1 MNLARL
7 LRHLRIPAAFV
18 LAASFVGT
26 AVAQSTNPRL
36 QTRHT
41 KYRVKIDSAP
51 QKAAIYLDDKK
62 YGIAGYT
69 PWSGRLPKGT
79 WKVILE
85 LEGYEPAE
93 RTIVVR
99 RTRSWQETFV
109 PLVKKV
115 MPAKLDV
122 RPDAD
127 KNAFGAEVWIDGQL
141 QGKIP
146 VLLSLDGGRH
156 LVEIK
161 KDGFDTFQQ
170 WVEVK
175 EGEKST
181 VNPMLKPIKK
191 EEKGEIL
198 VEADVPS
205 AEVLIDGNPH
215 PDKTPTVIR
224 GVLVGPHVVEV
235 RKEPAL
241 PWKQTVQVEANQ
253 TVKVRAELKATIGG
267 PGGSIRVLSSVEKAR
282 VYLDGNEL
290 GPVPIDIKDVKPG
303 PHVIEVKAVGYMT
316 GEKRVTVSAG
326 SADVL
331 KFELQPEAAGAK
343 TGTLKVVSPVPEAV
357 VYVDGENVGQVPQ
370 TREIPAGDHFV
381 VVEKKGYKKF
391 EKKVRLEIGQT
402 LAVTAELRAIGGL
415 RILSTPAGAEVLLDG
430 APVGT
435 TPMVKED
442 IDVGEHVITVRYA
455 DYYEAEKN
463 INVKGG
469 ELDVISVRL
478 EKIDTGPTASELARE
493 QKGLTSFGAR
503 PLPKG
508 RTTFDMAMGYPYIF
522 DVRFNVG
529 GGHLGSK
536 PFDAGATFRTY
547 LSRSEISVTGRLSLA
562 DADPF
567 SAGIFATLGGGGNFF
582 DDTARNTFFTDAGFM
597 ASLTGLGSVTLTGR
611 AYLSMWSD
619 RHCPDYDSATH
630 EWQGTPMK
638 VCEQWQGWEDGT
650 LTVDTEKRDRIIELV
665 GEEGPLGR
673 ETGARAMVS
682 FIVEIAWRQRWNLW
696 ALFEGAP
703 FQSERAAYTHYFSPV
718 LLSEDIGT
726 YFRLGTTYKF

>member
-1 MNLARL
+1 MNVARL
-7 LRHLRIPAAFV
+7 LRHLTFLVTLV
-18 LAASFVGT
+18 LAASVAGE
-26 AVAQSTNPRL
+26 AIAQSTNPRL

-115 MPAKLDV
+115 VPAKLDV

-127 KNAFGAEVWIDGQL
+127 KNAFGAKVWVDGQV
-141 QGKIP
+141 QGQIP
-146 VLLSLDGGRH
+146 ALITLDGGRH
-156 LVEIK
+156 LVEVK
-161 KDGFDTFQQ
+161 KDGFETFEQ

-175 EGEKST
+175 EGEKVT
-181 VNPMLKPIKK
+181 VNPMLRPVKV
-191 EEKGEIL
+191 EEKGDIL
-198 VEADVPS
+198 VEADVPG
-205 AEVLIDGNPH
+205 AQVYVDGNLH
-215 PDKTPTVIR
+215 PDKTPTIIT

-241 PWKQTVQVEANQ
+241 PWKQTVQVEAQ
-253 TVKVRAELKATIGG
+253 KTVKVSAELKATIGG
-267 PGGSIRVLSSVEKAR
+267 PGGSIRVLSSVDKAT
-282 VYLDGNEL
+282 VYLDGTEL
-290 GPVPIDIKDVKPG
+290 GPAPIDVKDVKPG
-303 PHVIEVKAVGYMT
+303 PHVIEVKAKGYLT

-331 KFELQPEAAGAK
+331 KFELQPEAASSK
-343 TGTLKVVSPVPEAV
+343 NGTLKVVSPVPEAI

-391 EKKVRLEIGQT
+391 EKKVRVEIGQT
-402 LAVTAELRAIGGL
+402 LAVTAVLKAVGGL
-415 RILSTPAGAEVLLDG
+415 RILSTPSGAEVLLDG
-430 APVGT
+430 APIGA
-435 TPMVKED
+435 TPMAKED

-455 DYYEAEKN
+455 DYYEAEKTVT
-463 INVKGG
+463 VKGG
-469 ELDVISVRL
+469 ELDVLSMKL
-478 EKIDTGPTASELARE
+478 EKIDTGPTAAELARE
-493 QKGLTSFGAR
+493 QRGLTSFGAR

-529 GGHLGSK
+529 GGKIGSK
-536 PFDAGATFRTY
+536 PFDAGATFRSF

-567 SAGIFATLGGGGNFF
+567 SAGIFTTLGGGGNFF
-582 DDTARNTFFTDAGFM
+582 DDSARNTFFTDLGVM

-611 AYLSMWSD
+611 AYLNLWSD
-619 RHCPDYDSATH
+619 RHCPEYDESAGD
-630 EWQGTPMK
+630 WAGDPMA
-638 VCEQWQGWEDGT
+638 VCVQWHDGNLQST
-650 LTVDTEKRDRIIELV
+650 DPDKYDRIVTLV
-665 GEEGPLGR
+665 GEDGPLGR

-718 LLSEDIGT
+718 LLEEDIGT